1 MSKSINNFKLK
12 IPEFASLREWWDAL
26 KIEIRKTSIS
36 YCIRKQRTANA
47 KRILITK
54 QLTHA
59 KNALHSNRLNNPGV
73 ISDLESQLSSLI
85 SKEAEGAKVRSRA
98 QWFEEGEK
106 PTRYFF
112 RLEKKRADMNSFESF
127 FDENGVLR
135 NSQNDLERILT
146 NFYKNL
152 FTKDPLDMRIQ
163 TEIIDDLEF
172 SLTDFERNLCE
183 GPFSNDEIF
192 TALEGLQTGKS
203 PGSDGLPTESYV
215 CFWNDLGESLL
226 SVLNETYLAGS
237 LADSQ
242 YDGLLRLVHKKDDR
256 RLVKNW
262 RPISLLNTDYTLA
275 SKVITERLKK

>member
-1 MSKSINNFKLK
+1 M
-12 IPEFASLREWWDAL
+12 
-26 KIEIRKTSIS
+26 
-36 YCIRKQRTANA
+36 
-47 KRILITK
+47 
-54 QLTHA
+54 
-59 KNALHSNRLNNPGV
+59 
-73 ISDLESQLSSLI
+73 SSLI

-98 QWFEEGEK
+98 QWFKEGEK
-106 PTRYFF
+106 PTSYFF
-112 RLEKKRADMNSFESF
+112 RLEKKRADTNSFKSF

-135 NSQNDLERILT
+135 NSQNDLEKILN

-152 FTKDPLDMRIQ
+152 FTKDPLNMQIQ

-215 CFWNDLGESLL
+215 CFWKDLGESLL
-226 SVLNETYLAGS
+226 SVLNETYPAGS

-256 RLVKNW
+256 RLLKNW

-275 SKVITERLKK
+275 FKVITERLKK